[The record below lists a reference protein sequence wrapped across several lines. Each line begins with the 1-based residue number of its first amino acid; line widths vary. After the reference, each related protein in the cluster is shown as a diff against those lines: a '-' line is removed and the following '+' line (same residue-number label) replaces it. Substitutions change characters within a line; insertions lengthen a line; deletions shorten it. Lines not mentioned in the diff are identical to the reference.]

1 MHGVTASPSL
11 VVLYA
16 FVVHLIFVYATFDVH
31 FQSPLVAGV
40 ERADARL
47 RAPARRLVIF
57 VADGARADAVFDEA
71 RGAAHVRRRPT
82 RERRRNRDRDTWRSW
97 GGSTRT
103 RARSRK
109 DGARTRWS
117 SITW

>member
-1 MHGVTASPSL
+1 MHGVTASPRL

-16 FVVHLIFVYATFDVH
+16 FVVHLIFVYATFDVP

-71 RGAAHVRRRPT
+71 RGAAHVR
-82 RERRRNRDRDTWRSW
+82 S
-97 GGSTRT
+97 
-103 RARSRK
+103 RARG
-109 DGARTRWS
+109 GAFGGR
-117 SITW
+117 